1 MLNVSSNV
9 LQLACLGSLHP
20 TVSSCT
26 IIFFDHSEL
35 HSLHETSFFLKTQR
49 MWYPV
54 ITLSDEVSLLSCSA
68 DNGWEAPDIRC
79 LWYGYNYVYLFLEH
93 EELND
98 NPRTVPGLQSKFSSS
113 SWVMIETPNHPLS
126 HLLRTVTTIW
136 VPWRES
142 NSIRFYLSNQQP
154 EFILTKLLFQVQHLW
169 YISSFSYRKLF
180 FWCLFHG
187 SAFRSED

>member
-1 MLNVSSNV
+1 
-9 LQLACLGSLHP
+9 
-20 TVSSCT
+20 
-26 IIFFDHSEL
+26 
-35 HSLHETSFFLKTQR
+35 

-113 SWVMIETPNHPLS
+113 SWVMIETPNHPLGFTQSFAQNRYYNLGAVTWVQLHQILSFQPTAWVHS
-126 HLLRTVTTIW
+126 HQIVTSGSTFM
-136 VPWRES
+136 V
-142 NSIRFYLSNQQP
+142 Y
-154 EFILTKLLFQVQHLW
+154 
-169 YISSFSYRKLF
+169 LF
-180 FWCLFHG
+180 FFLTASCFFDAYFTVALF
-187 SAFRSED
+187 APKTNEVRSISQD